1 MTKRPCNQVGLL
13 YHETLADSA
22 QLAGEIARI
31 LGGFG
36 ATVWAGCCD
45 DQGRIMAE
53 VGKLDMIITL
63 GGDGTILRTAR
74 LAAPYRIPVLGVNL
88 GRLGFLA
95 EMQPSEVLAKLPQ
108 LRDGEFWLEERLMLH
123 AEHRRNA
130 HVVGSYEALN
140 DVFAGRGRA
149 ARVVRIAVTVDG
161 ARVGTYVADGVVVA
175 TPTGSTA
182 YNLSAGGPIV
192 APDTDDLLL
201 TPIAPHL
208 TPARSIVLPSES
220 TIKIS
225 IATQHDGMLTVDGWV
240 DVDVKNE
247 DELVITKSAY
257 TAQFVR
263 LGPRNYFYETL
274 IQRLNR
280 RTDNLSSS

>member
-1 MTKRPCNQVGLL
+1 
-13 YHETLADSA
+13 
-22 QLAGEIARI
+22 
-31 LGGFG
+31 
-36 ATVWAGCCD
+36 
-45 DQGRIMAE
+45 MAE
-53 VGKLDMIITL
+53 AGRLDMVITL
-63 GGDGTILRTAR
+63 GGDGTILRAAR
-74 LAAPYRIPVLGVNL
+74 LAAPYGLPVLGINL

-95 EMQPSEVLAKLPQ
+95 EMQPTEVLAKLPQ
-108 LRDGEFWLEERLMLH
+108 LRDGRYWLEERLMLH
-123 AEHRRNA
+123 AEHRRDGQ
-130 HVVGSYEALN
+130 VVGSYEALN
-140 DVFAGRGRA
+140 DVFAGRGRT
-149 ARVVRIAVTVDG
+149 ARVVRIDVSVDG

-192 APDTDDLLL
+192 APDTDALLL

-208 TPARSIVLPSES
+208 TPARSLVLPSDS

-225 IATQHDGMLTVDGWV
+225 IATRQNGMLTVDGGV
-240 DVDVKNE
+240 DADVQNE
-247 DELVITKSAY
+247 DTVIITKSAH

-280 RTDNLSSS
+280 RTDQL